1 MADVACRVT
10 VSVLLWFSLS
20 LTGGSDSFQTTDD
33 NTVSAAASVTGQYIY
48 RLLLVCGGGLAHKCQ
63 PSSRDQAHHTDTS
76 TTLQLRLTTFHEK
89 LSYRRGTARCV
100 VSVEIV
106 SVAVQQCRNYLYDK
120 YRTNRSYE
128 VRWLQWTDA

>member
-1 MADVACRVT
+1 MVDVACRVT

-48 RLLLVCGGGLAHKCQ
+48 CLSVVVAWPTSASLR
-63 PSSRDQAHHTDTS
+63 PETRHTDTS

-120 YRTNRSYE
+120 SRTNRSYE
-128 VRWLQWTDA
+128 VRWLQWADA